1 MSTELF
7 LTLLVVFWLVLL
19 LVSRGRVGGKGQA
32 SRGSARPL
40 AASDED
46 LWLQKLLAVT
56 LNNRGAI
63 ERGVTAKRRS
73 FPHASRAE
81 LLERV
86 HTDYMRD
93 RH

>member
-1 MSTELF
+1 MSIELF

-19 LVSRGRVGGKGQA
+19 LVSRGRVGRVSGP
-32 SRGSARPL
+32 SARPRS
-40 AASDED
+40 ASDED
-46 LWLQKLLAVT
+46 LWLQKLLTLT

-63 ERGVTAKRRS
+63 ERGVTAKRRN
-73 FPHASRAE
+73 FPSASRAE

-93 RH
+93 RR

>member
-1 MSTELF
+1 M
-7 LTLLVVFWLVLL
+7 
-19 LVSRGRVGGKGQA
+19 
-32 SRGSARPL
+32 

-86 HTDYMRD
+86 HTDYMQD
-93 RH
+93 RR